1 MSRELWG
8 LLILI
13 TSIPL
18 IVLVVTLAIYYQE
31 IKENIRMWRRRI
43 RTWRIQSQIYRVSLT
58 GKYDKTY
65 IFEDDAKIPV
75 ELHKGVRNLL
85 VELVDANP
93 HCDVYMK
100 AKVDP
105 RTLKVLSVEGYT
117 LKPKEEAE

>member
-1 MSRELWG
+1 MSAEQWFG
-8 LLILI
+8 LFLIAL
-13 TSIPL
+13 IPL
-18 IVLVVTLAIYYQE
+18 YILGAALAFFYPQ
-31 IKENIRMWRRRI
+31 IKENIRTWRRRI
-43 RTWRIQSQIYRVSLT
+43 QSWRIQSQIYRVSVT

-75 ELHKGVRNLL
+75 ELHKDVRELL

-105 RTLKVLSVEGYT
+105 RTLVVLSVEGYT